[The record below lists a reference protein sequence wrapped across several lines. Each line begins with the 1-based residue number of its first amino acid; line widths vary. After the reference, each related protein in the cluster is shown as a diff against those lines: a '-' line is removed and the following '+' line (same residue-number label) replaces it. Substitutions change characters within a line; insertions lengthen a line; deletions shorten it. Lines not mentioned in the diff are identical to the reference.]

1 MLGKDTIKKEIIKR
15 MNGVET
21 IPSYTTRPQREG
33 DIVGKT
39 YIFISKEEFESKRQR
54 ISLLR
59 KQASDAYRDNR
70 DYAALRTGSLLFL
83 NELQD
88 VICYGRFDD
97 TDQFVIAVNSGGS
110 EREFDVPVWR
120 LGLLDNPAT
129 MVSLII
135 STENE
140 YSIAARVYNVKEG
153 FVHLTLYPYSS
164 IVIKNMAI

>member
-1 MLGKDTIKKEIIKR
+1 MMLRFHREMIRIHKD
-15 MNGVET
+15 
-21 IPSYTTRPQREG
+21 Y
-33 DIVGKT
+33 D
-39 YIFISKEEFESKRQR
+39 
-54 ISLLR
+54 
-59 KQASDAYRDNR
+59 
-70 DYAALRTGSLLFL
+70 ALRTGSLLFL

-97 TDQFVIAVNSGGS
+97 TDQFVIAVNSGNT

-120 LGLLDNPAT
+120 LGIIENPAT
-129 MVSLII
+129 MVSLIL

-140 YSIAARVYNVKEG
+140 YSLGARVYNVNEG